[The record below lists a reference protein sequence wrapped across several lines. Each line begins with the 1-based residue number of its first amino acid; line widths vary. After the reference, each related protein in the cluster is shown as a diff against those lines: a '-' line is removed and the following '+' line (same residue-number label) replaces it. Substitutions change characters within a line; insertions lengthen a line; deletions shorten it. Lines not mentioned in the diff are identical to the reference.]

1 MFGLDFHVYSIFCLH
16 RALYKIHSWNLF
28 AHEKIKS
35 ERKSVVKKEKKKK
48 KQAQRRK
55 KAPFCQEEKKLVYE
69 SDWYWRSSSL
79 ANIEQRT
86 KKSPSNQNL
95 PCMMLKTRFSFVCK
109 YQPWYKTLINDKRR
123 INKFSNDILST
134 QRETWSNWKRIRDKR
149 WVSFSIGTSQ
159 LKGTRMTQQW
169 RIKKRE
175 LAIFL
180 LTIVVQCL
188 DGRFAFAW
196 KKNSPAQKF
205 LTKNS
210 HSEKPLKKICM
221 IQ

>member
-1 MFGLDFHVYSIFCLH
+1 MESIC
-16 RALYKIHSWNLF
+16 SWKNQ
-28 AHEKIKS
+28 K
-35 ERKSVVKKEKKKK
+35 RKKVRGKKREKKKE
-48 KQAQRRK
+48 QAQRRK

-69 SDWYWRSSSL
+69 RDWYWRSSSL
-79 ANIEQRT
+79 ANKEQRT

-134 QRETWSNWKRIRDKR
+134 QREAWGNWKRIRGKR
-149 WVSFSIGTSQ
+149 WASFIIGTSQ

-175 LAIFL
+175 LAIYSI
-180 LTIVVQCL
+180 TIEVQCL
-188 DGRFAFAW
+188 GGSFAFAW
-196 KKNSPAQKF
+196 RKKSPAQKF
-205 LTKNS
+205 WQKNS
-210 HSEKPLKKICM
+210 QSEKPLKKFVWSSKNFFN
-221 IQ
+221 QYHLLL

>member
-16 RALYKIHSWNLF
+16 RALYKIHWWNLF

-35 ERKSVVKKEKKKK
+35 ERKSVVKKEKKEREKRKRKK

-79 ANIEQRT
+79 ANKEQRT

-134 QRETWSNWKRIRDKR
+134 QRET
-149 WVSFSIGTSQ
+149 
-159 LKGTRMTQQW
+159 
-169 RIKKRE
+169 
-175 LAIFL
+175 
-180 LTIVVQCL
+180 
-188 DGRFAFAW
+188 
-196 KKNSPAQKF
+196 
-205 LTKNS
+205 
-210 HSEKPLKKICM
+210 
-221 IQ
+221 